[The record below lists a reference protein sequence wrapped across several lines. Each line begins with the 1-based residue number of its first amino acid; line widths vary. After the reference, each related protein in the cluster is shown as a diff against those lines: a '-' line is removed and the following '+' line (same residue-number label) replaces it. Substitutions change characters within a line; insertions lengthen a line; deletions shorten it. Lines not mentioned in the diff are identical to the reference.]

1 MAKYVY
7 QELLDRQTK
16 VTKITGYAILGFF
29 GLIFVLAKYTF
40 GFDHTLVNITAG
52 FLVLTAANLLLL
64 EWHKKVFITYQ
75 LLIFLSYGVI
85 VALAWFTGGLNS
97 PAIFILTIC
106 PVAAF
111 STSKKQGLIWSAIT
125 FFTIFAILINGSLI
139 PESIIT
145 RELQTAFSF
154 FSIIFV
160 LSLAILISYLV
171 NRSTFDV
178 HRAFNRDSKELKDK
192 SLRLENLTTLLNYS
206 NDLMCIID
214 LSTLTIDDLN
224 PVFKLKLGYELSE
237 VRGGELFNFINKED
251 GTDKVISEIKS
262 LRDDQVMEFSCNMKC
277 KDGSSKLYNWVGIA
291 KNGKMH
297 ASAREAN

>member
-16 VTKITGYAILGFF
+16 VTKIAGYAIVGFF
-29 GLIFVLAKYTF
+29 ALIYVLAKYLF
-40 GFDHTLVNITAG
+40 GFEHALVNITAG
-52 FLVLTAANLLLL
+52 FLVLTVINLLLL
-64 EWHKKVFITYQ
+64 EWHKKVFVTYQ
-75 LLIFLSYGVI
+75 LLIFLSYAII
-85 VALAWFTGGLNS
+85 VALAWYTGGLNS
-97 PAIFILTIC
+97 PAIFILTLC

-111 STSKKQGLIWSAIT
+111 STSKKQGLIWSTIT
-125 FFTIFAILINGSLI
+125 FCTIIAILINKHVPPSVITSEMQTSFSL
-139 PESIIT
+139 
-145 RELQTAFSF
+145 
-154 FSIIFV
+154 FSIMFV

-206 NDLMCIID
+206 NDLMCVVD
-214 LSTLTIDDLN
+214 LGTLTIDDLN

-237 VRGGELFNFINKED
+237 VRGGELFTFVNED
-251 GTDKVISEIKS
+251 DNTRRVISEIK
-262 LRDDQVMEFSCNMKC
+262 LLKDNQVMEFSCNMKC
-277 KDGSSKLYNWVGIA
+277 KNGTNKIYKWVGIA

-297 ASAREAN
+297 ASARESI

>member
-16 VTKITGYAILGFF
+16 VTKIAGYAIVGFF
-29 GLIFVLAKYTF
+29 ALIYVLAKYLF
-40 GFDHTLVNITAG
+40 GFEHALVNITAG
-52 FLVLTAANLLLL
+52 FLVLTVINLLLL
-64 EWHKKVFITYQ
+64 EWHKKVFVTYQ
-75 LLIFLSYGVI
+75 LLIFLSYAII
-85 VALAWFTGGLNS
+85 VALAWYTGGLNS
-97 PAIFILTIC
+97 PAIFILTLC

-111 STSKKQGLIWSAIT
+111 STSKKQGLIWSTIT
-125 FFTIFAILINGSLI
+125 FCTIIAILINKHVPPSVITSEMQTSFSL
-139 PESIIT
+139 
-145 RELQTAFSF
+145 
-154 FSIIFV
+154 FSIMFV

-206 NDLMCIID
+206 NDLMCVVD
-214 LSTLTIDDLN
+214 LGTLTIDDLN

-237 VRGGELFNFINKED
+237 ARGGELFTFVNED
-251 GTDKVISEIKS
+251 DNTRRVISEIK
-262 LRDDQVMEFSCNMKC
+262 LLKDNQVMEFSCNMKC
-277 KDGSSKLYNWVGIA
+277 KNGTNKIYKWVGIA

-297 ASAREAN
+297 ASARESI

>member
-16 VTKITGYAILGFF
+16 VTKIAGYAIVGFF
-29 GLIFVLAKYTF
+29 ALIYVLAKYLF
-40 GFDHTLVNITAG
+40 GFEHALVNITAG
-52 FLVLTAANLLLL
+52 FLVLTVINLLLL
-64 EWHKKVFITYQ
+64 EWHKKVFVTYQ
-75 LLIFLSYGVI
+75 LLIFLSYAII
-85 VALAWFTGGLNS
+85 VALAWYTGGLNS
-97 PAIFILTIC
+97 PAIFILTLC

-111 STSKKQGLIWSAIT
+111 STSKKQGLIWSTIT
-125 FFTIFAILINGSLI
+125 FCTIIAILINKHVPPSV
-139 PESIIT
+139 IT
-145 RELQTAFSF
+145 SEMQTSF
-154 FSIIFV
+154 ALFSIMFV

-206 NDLMCIID
+206 NDLMCVVD
-214 LSTLTIDDLN
+214 LGTLTIDDLN

-237 VRGGELFNFINKED
+237 VRGGELFTFVNED
-251 GTDKVISEIKS
+251 DNTRRVISEIK
-262 LRDDQVMEFSCNMKC
+262 LLKDNQVMEFSCNMKC
-277 KDGSSKLYNWVGIA
+277 KNGTNKIYKWVGIA

-297 ASAREAN
+297 ASARESI

>member
-16 VTKITGYAILGFF
+16 VTKIAGYAIVGFF
-29 GLIFVLAKYTF
+29 ALIYVLAKYLF
-40 GFDHTLVNITAG
+40 GFEHQLVNITAG
-52 FLVLTAANLLLL
+52 FLVLTVINLLLL
-64 EWHKKVFITYQ
+64 EWHKKVFVTYQ
-75 LLIFLSYGVI
+75 LLIFLSYAII
-85 VALAWFTGGLNS
+85 VALAWYTGGLNS
-97 PAIFILTIC
+97 PAIFILTLC

-111 STSKKQGLIWSAIT
+111 STSKKQGLIWSTIT
-125 FFTIFAILINGSLI
+125 FCTIIAILINKNVPPSVITSEMQTSFSL
-139 PESIIT
+139 
-145 RELQTAFSF
+145 
-154 FSIIFV
+154 FSIMFV

-206 NDLMCIID
+206 NDLMCVVD
-214 LSTLTIDDLN
+214 LGTLTIDDLN

-237 VRGGELFNFINKED
+237 VRGGELFTFVNED
-251 GTDKVISEIKS
+251 DNTRRVISEIK
-262 LRDDQVMEFSCNMKC
+262 LLKDNQVMEFSCNMKC
-277 KDGSSKLYNWVGIA
+277 KDGTNKTYKWVGIA

-297 ASAREAN
+297 ASARESI

>member
-16 VTKITGYAILGFF
+16 VTKITGYAIVGFF
-29 GLIFVLAKYTF
+29 GLIFVLAKYVF
-40 GFDHTLVNITAG
+40 GFDHALVDITAG
-52 FLVLTAANLLLL
+52 FLVLTVVNLLLL
-64 EWHKKVFITYQ
+64 EWHKRVFITYQ

-97 PAIFILTIC
+97 PAIFILTVC

-111 STSKKQGLIWSAIT
+111 STSKKQGLIWSVIT
-125 FFTIFAILINGSLI
+125 FFTILAILISGSLV
-139 PESIIT
+139 PESVIT
-145 RELQTAFSF
+145 NEIQTAFAL

-206 NDLMCIID
+206 NDLMCIVD
-214 LSTLTIDDLN
+214 LSSLTIDDLN

-237 VRGGELFNFINKED
+237 VRGGELFKFISSDDDTER
-251 GTDKVISEIKS
+251 VISEIKS

-277 KDGSSKLYNWVGIA
+277 KDGSNKIYSWVGIA

-297 ASAREAN
+297 ASARESS